1 MQTIEGKQAQDIAV
15 GDKIRTYTYAG
26 WTTETVLEV
35 EVEQV
40 TEQELKWWPA
50 GASPSSPTV
59 TLTAF
64 ARSFTPPMSSAWPL
78 ESKPPSGG
86 QPDLTYRL

>member
-50 GASPSSPTV
+50 GRIAIVTDGHADCVCTLFHPTDV
-59 TLTAF
+59 IRMA
-64 ARSFTPPMSSAWPL
+64 A
-78 ESKPPSGG
+78 
-86 QPDLTYRL
+86 